1 MSYYELRSEV
11 SKWYDDVCVCVN
23 VLMYDNYTVSYNTV
37 ILYMIQ
43 ERGEVS
49 DRSYS

>member
-1 MSYYELRSEV
+1 MSFVVKCLNGMMM
-11 SKWYDDVCVCVN
+11 CVCVN

-43 ERGEVS
+43 ERGEVNDS
-49 DRSYS
+49 SSS